1 MTDLELQ
8 NALITEIEGLLERQ
22 SLKKPSGEAWRDII
36 VYRQDKPFK
45 NDEDTE
51 DQEDYII
58 VMLDD
63 EDVGKD
69 GDGSWEVTVH
79 IIISIMM
86 YEVEHQGNILL
97 ANLMNQ
103 LDLHFRK
110 QGFIGQRFEML
121 REAHKRF
128 NHECYPNYYECDYI
142 TKWKLPLA
150 QIEGIEDLI

>member
-8 NALITEIEGLLERQ
+8 DALIIEIERLLKHQ
-22 SLKKPSGEAWRDII
+22 SLRKPNGETWKDIS

-45 NDEDTE
+45 DDEDTE

-63 EDVGKD
+63 EDVDKD
-69 GDGSWEVTVH
+69 GNWEVTVH

-97 ANLMNQ
+97 ADLMNQ

-110 QGFIGQRFEML
+110 QGFIDQRYEML

-142 TKWKLPLA
+142 TKWRLPLA
-150 QIEGIEDLI
+150 QIEGIENLI

>member
-8 NALITEIEGLLERQ
+8 DEVINEIKQLLKHQ
-22 SLKKPSGEAWRDII
+22 SLKKPNGEAWKDIC
-36 VYRQDKPFK
+36 VYRQDKPLK
-45 NDEDTE
+45 DDEDPE

-63 EDVGKD
+63 EDVDEK
-69 GDGSWEVTVH
+69 GDGRWVVTLH
-79 IIISIMM
+79 ILISIML

-110 QGFIGQRFEML
+110 EGFVGQRFEML

-128 NHECYPNYYECDYI
+128 NHECYPN
-142 TKWKLPLA
+142 
-150 QIEGIEDLI
+150 